1 MQKKLPNLF
10 LVGAPKCGTTALAT
24 YLGDHPAIFMSTP
37 KEPHYFATDF
47 PRHRLITDEA
57 SYLDLFR
64 NGSNT
69 HNVAGE
75 ASVHYLYSR
84 EAIRNIHNFNPDAK
98 LIAMLRNPIEMVY
111 SLHSQA
117 LHTTDEDEHDFVRAW
132 ALQGNRKVGRNLPR
146 NCRTPEVLMYGE
158 IGRYGE
164 QVERMLSIFP
174 KEQVKII
181 LFDDFKHDVRAIYEE
196 TLAFLGVTSDGRQ
209 QFAVINANKM
219 RHSYQLARWVINP
232 PRFARNTW
240 AFLKRLFGLSDDAGQ
255 AIGDWIERVN
265 EKVTPRPPMPHEVRL
280 MLELAYK
287 DDISKLAALL
297 DRDLSHWLPNVRSS
311 ARPQGAA
318 KLEI

>member
-1 MQKKLPNLF
+1 MQKKIPNLF

-47 PRHRLITDEA
+47 PKHRLITDEA
-57 SYLDLFR
+57 SYLSLFR
-64 NGSNT
+64 NVSNT
-69 HNVAGE
+69 QNIVGE

-84 EAIRNIHNFNPDAK
+84 EAIRNIHTFNPDAK

-117 LHTTDEDEHDFVRAW
+117 LHNTDEDEPDFFRAW
-132 ALQGNRKVGRNLPR
+132 SLQGDRKAGRNLPR

-174 KEQVKII
+174 KEQVKLI
-181 LFDDFKHDVRAIYEE
+181 LFDEFKNDARAIYEE
-196 TLAFLGVTSDGRQ
+196 TLDFLGVMSDGRQ
-209 QFAVINANKM
+209 QFEVVNANKM
-219 RHSYQLARWVINP
+219 RHSYGLAKWASNP
-232 PRFARNTW
+232 PRFVRNTW
-240 AFLKRLFGLSDDAGQ
+240 ACLKRWFGLSDNTGQ

-265 EKVTPRPPMPHEVRL
+265 VKVTPRPMPHGVRL

-287 DDISKLAALL
+287 DDISKLEALL
-297 DRDLSHWLPNVRSS
+297 NRDLSHWLPNVRNS
-311 ARPQGAA
+311 ARP
-318 KLEI
+318 